1 MSLQFSITS
10 DLAVAVVKIQGRILS
25 DLDLEQ
31 LKEKLDQVIHSA
43 QFVFDLSELT
53 NTNSSGI
60 AFMIRTM
67 TKARINGGD
76 VVLANP
82 NPGIQK
88 LIDISK
94 LYEVFSIYKTTEEAV
109 NHFNK

>member
-1 MSLQFSITS
+1 MSLQFTISNEA
-10 DLAVAVVKIQGRILS
+10 AVTVVKIEGRILS

-31 LKEKLDQVIHSA
+31 LKEKLEQLNSS
-43 QFVFDLSELT
+43 QYVFDLSELT

-76 VVLANP
+76 VVLSNP
-82 NPGIQK
+82 NVGIQK

-94 LYEVFSIYKTTEEAV
+94 LYEVFSIYNTTEEAV
-109 NHFNK
+109 NHFKK

>member
-1 MSLQFSITS
+1 MSIQFSILS
-10 DLAVAVVKIQGRILS
+10 EGSISVVKLKGRILS

-31 LKEKLDQVIHSA
+31 LKERLEKNTLSQLVL
-43 QFVFDLSELT
+43 DLSELT

-76 VVLANP
+76 VVLSNP
-82 NPGIQK
+82 NAGIQK

-94 LYEVFSIYKTTEEAV
+94 LYEVFSIYNTTEEAI
-109 NHFNK
+109 NHFKK

>member
-1 MSLQFSITS
+1 
-10 DLAVAVVKIQGRILS
+10 
-25 DLDLEQ
+25 
-31 LKEKLDQVIHSA
+31 
-43 QFVFDLSELT
+43 
-53 NTNSSGI
+53 
-60 AFMIRTM
+60 MIRTM

-76 VVLANP
+76 VVLSNP

-94 LYEVFSIYKTTEEAV
+94 LYEVFSIYGTTEEAV

>member
-1 MSLQFSITS
+1 MKVSLMNSANSIVIS
-10 DLAVAVVKIQGRILS
+10 LEGRILS
-25 DLDLEQ
+25 DLDLESM
-31 LKEKLDQVIHSA
+31 KEKLELVNSS

-76 VVLANP
+76 VVLSNP

-94 LYEVFSIYKTTEEAV
+94 LYEVFSIYGTTEEAV

>member
-1 MSLQFSITS
+1 MSIQFSIS
-10 DLAVAVVKIQGRILS
+10 SEGLISIVKIQGRILS
-25 DLDLEQ
+25 DLDLEP
-31 LKEKLDQVIHSA
+31 LKEKLDQLNSS

-76 VVLANP
+76 VVLSNP

-94 LYEVFSIYKTTEEAV
+94 LYEVFSIYGTTEEAV

>member
-1 MSLQFSITS
+1 MSLHFFISNEAAIT
-10 DLAVAVVKIQGRILS
+10 VVKIQGRILS

-31 LKEKLDQVIHSA
+31 LKEKLEQVSSS
-43 QFVFDLSELT
+43 QYVFDLSELT

-76 VVLANP
+76 VVLSNP

-94 LYEVFSIYKTTEEAV
+94 LYEVFSIYGTTEEAV

>member
-1 MSLQFSITS
+1 MSIQFSILS
-10 DLAVAVVKIQGRILS
+10 EGSISVVKIKGRILS
-25 DLDLEQ
+25 DLDLEE
-31 LKEKLDQVIHSA
+31 LKERLEKNSLSQLVL
-43 QFVFDLSELT
+43 DLSELT

-76 VVLANP
+76 VVLSNP
-82 NPGIQK
+82 NTGIQK

-94 LYEVFSIYKTTEEAV
+94 LYEVFSIYNTTEEAI
-109 NHFNK
+109 NHFKK

>member
-1 MSLQFSITS
+1 MSLQFTISNEA
-10 DLAVAVVKIQGRILS
+10 AVTVVKIEGRILS

-31 LKEKLDQVIHSA
+31 LKEKLEQLNSS
-43 QFVFDLSELT
+43 QYVFDLSELT

-76 VVLANP
+76 VVLSNP
-82 NPGIQK
+82 NAGIQK

-94 LYEVFSIYKTTEEAV
+94 LYEVFSIYNTTVEAV
-109 NHFNK
+109 NHFKK

>member
-1 MSLQFSITS
+1 MSLQFSIMNEA
-10 DLAVAVVKIQGRILS
+10 AVSVVSIQGRILS

-31 LKEKLDQVIHSA
+31 LKEKIEQIKFSK
-43 QFVFDLSELT
+43 FVFDLSELT

-82 NPGIQK
+82 NSGIQK

-94 LYEVFSIYKTTEEAV
+94 LYEVFSIYKTTEEAI

>member
-1 MSLQFSITS
+1 MSLQFSIMNEA
-10 DLAVAVVKIQGRILS
+10 AVSVVSIQGRILS

-31 LKEKLDQVIHSA
+31 LKEKIEQIKLSK
-43 QFVFDLSELT
+43 FVFDLSELT

-82 NPGIQK
+82 NSGIQK

-94 LYEVFSIYKTTEEAV
+94 LYEVFSIYKTTEEAI
-109 NHFNK
+109 NHFNR

>member
-1 MSLQFSITS
+1 MSLQFFISNEASVT
-10 DLAVAVVKIQGRILS
+10 VVKIQGRILS

-31 LKEKLDQVIHSA
+31 LKEKLEQVNSSHY
-43 QFVFDLSELT
+43 VFDLSELT

-76 VVLANP
+76 VVLSNP

-94 LYEVFSIYKTTEEAV
+94 LYEVFSIYGTTEEAV

>member
-1 MSLQFSITS
+1 MSIQFSIS
-10 DLAVAVVKIQGRILS
+10 NEGSIAVVKIQGRILS

-31 LKEKLDQVIHSA
+31 LKEKLNHINASQY
-43 QFVFDLSELT
+43 VFDLSELT

-67 TKARINGGD
+67 TKSRINGGD
-76 VVLANP
+76 VVLSNP

-109 NHFNK
+109 NHFNR

>member
-1 MSLQFSITS
+1 MSIQFSIS
-10 DLAVAVVKIQGRILS
+10 SQGSISVVKIQGRILS
-25 DLDLEQ
+25 DLDMEQ
-31 LKEKLDQVIHSA
+31 LKEKLDQVTTS

-53 NTNSSGI
+53 HTNSSGI

-67 TKARINGGD
+67 TKSRINGGD
-76 VVLANP
+76 VVLSNP